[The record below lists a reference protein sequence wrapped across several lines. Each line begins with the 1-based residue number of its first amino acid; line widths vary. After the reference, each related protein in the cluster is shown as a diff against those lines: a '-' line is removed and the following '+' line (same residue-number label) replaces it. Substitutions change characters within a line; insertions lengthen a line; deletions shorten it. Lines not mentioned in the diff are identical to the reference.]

1 MWITATLALT
11 GGGLTLG
18 GVALFLAQRR
28 RETPS
33 GASAAARPSTAPAG
47 WIPVLSADDVLARS
61 GALGRLPRIR
71 ERMGLT
77 RAAWERDCL
86 TVMQRLAEFL
96 QLLPA
101 SEAHH
106 HAHPGGLV
114 DHTLEC
120 AEYAL
125 ELRRGQL
132 LPPGAA
138 PEDMARHE
146 HRWTYGVFLA
156 ALLHDIGKP
165 LSDLRVTTR
174 NDRGD
179 TLWTPLAGTLVEAG
193 AAYYKV
199 EFVEGRQYAAHSR
212 LAVSLLQKL
221 VPQPTLLWL
230 SEDRA
235 LVQELTEYLG
245 GEAQG
250 STLAG
255 IVRQADGESVRR
267 NLLTGPRTRFAT
279 ARAVPLIERLMEALR
294 RMLVEG
300 ARLPLN
306 RSGAAGWVYEGDAWF
321 VSKRLADAVRDY
333 LKETESGAGLP
344 GEDMNDRLFDTWQ
357 EYGALLPNPAT
368 GGAVWKVQVEG
379 EQYRH
384 VLTVLRFPLSKLYP
398 DPSAYPSPIAG
409 RVVVL
414 SQDGQP
420 LAEQPSG
427 AVLAHDGASQSLVQE
442 NGALVQPVQTPA
454 AAPTAA
460 APSGPARMQILAK
473 PPKKPPEQPLVQTP
487 DALVQPMEELP
498 HDLGD
503 PAPAGAATP
512 EYLPQDD
519 YLDDED
525 TAQDIET
532 PAPVRAA
539 RVKPM
544 ELPVTPRTRSGATV
558 PEAAQRFMAWVQE
571 GLASGRLAYNE
582 SGAMVHFVAEGMFL
596 ASPRIFREFAQA
608 YGETGDGTP
617 SDKEGDRLGTGIQR
631 EVIRAGWHLKG
642 KNKTNVLKY
651 QVIRRNGRGGGL
663 LTGIVIKEPARFV
676 SPLPTPNPHLLPFK
690 DGDDPGGQQEI
701 A

>member
-1 MWITATLALT
+1 MWITDTLALT

-18 GVALFLAQRR
+18 GVALFVLQRR
-28 RETPS
+28 RPRPASDPS
-33 GASAAARPSTAPAG
+33 KLSSSSAPPG
-47 WIPVLSADDVLARS
+47 WIPVLSADEVLARS
-61 GALGRLPRIR
+61 GAAGRLPRIR

-96 QLLPA
+96 QLFPA

-106 HAHPGGLV
+106 HAHPGGLI

-146 HRWTYGVFLA
+146 HRWTYGVLVA

-174 NDRGD
+174 NDRGEGV
-179 TLWTPLAGTLVEAG
+179 WTPLAGSLVEAG
-193 AAYYKV
+193 ARFYRV
-199 EFVEGRQYAAHSR
+199 DFVEGRQYAAHSR

-235 LVQELTEYLG
+235 LVQELTDYLG
-245 GEAQG
+245 GDAKEG
-250 STLAG
+250 TLAG
-255 IVRQADGESVRR
+255 LVRQADGESVRR
-267 NLLTGPRTRFAT
+267 NLLGGPRTRFAT

-306 RSGAAGWVYEGDAWF
+306 RSGAAGWIYEGDVWF

-333 LKETESGAGLP
+333 LKEAESGAGLP

-368 GGAVWKVQVEG
+368 GGAVWKIQVEG

-384 VLTVLRFPLSKLYP
+384 VLTVLRFPLAKLYP
-398 DPSAYPSPIAG
+398 DPSSYPAPMAG

-420 LAEQPSG
+420 LPEQTPVAPG
-427 AVLAHDGASQSLVQE
+427 LAPEGQAPLVQE
-442 NGALVQPVQTPA
+442 SGTLEQPAQTPA
-454 AAPTAA
+454 PASVAA
-460 APSGPARMQILAK
+460 APSGPPRMQILAK
-473 PPKKPPEQPLVQTP
+473 PSKKPQEQPLVQSSES
-487 DALVQPMEELP
+487 LVQPS
-498 HDLGD
+498 HDVAN
-503 PAPAGAATP
+503 PAPPGAAKA

-525 TAQDIET
+525 MAQDIET
-532 PAPVRAA
+532 PPPVRAA

-544 ELPVTPRTRSGATV
+544 EIPVAPRTRGGTTA
-558 PEAAQRFMAWVQE
+558 PEAAQRFMAWVQD
-571 GLASGRLAYNE
+571 GLSSGRLAYNE

-596 ASPRIFREFAQA
+596 ASPRIFREFAQE

-631 EVIRAGWHLKG
+631 EVIRAGWHLRG

-651 QVIRRNGRGGGL
+651 QVIRRNGKGGGL

-676 SPLPTPNPHLLPFK
+676 SPLPKPNPHLIPFK
-690 DGDDPGGQQEI
+690 EDDDTGDVI
-701 A
+701 S